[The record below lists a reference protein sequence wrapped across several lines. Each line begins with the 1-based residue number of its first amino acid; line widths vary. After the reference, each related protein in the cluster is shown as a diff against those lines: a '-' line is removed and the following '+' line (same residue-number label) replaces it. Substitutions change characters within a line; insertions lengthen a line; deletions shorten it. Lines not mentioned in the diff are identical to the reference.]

1 MATFTISGSVGAAGA
16 GATIKLSGA
25 ASATTTA
32 AAVTGNYSFSGLA
45 NGSYLV
51 TPGLVGSAFSP
62 SNSAAV
68 VNSANITGL
77 NFLTLIPGHRV
88 STFASNQK
96 YGTRVE
102 SPKTDIDSTNFKTG
116 TGK

>member
-1 MATFTISGSVGAAGA
+1 
-16 GATIKLSGA
+16 
-25 ASATTTA
+25 
-32 AAVTGNYSFSGLA
+32 
-45 NGSYLV
+45 
-51 TPGLVGSAFSP
+51 
-62 SNSAAV
+62 V

>member
-1 MATFTISGSVGAAGA
+1 MPTYSISGSVGAAGA
-16 GATIKLSGA
+16 GATITLSGA

-32 AAVTGNYSFSGLA
+32 AAVTGDYSFSGLA

-68 VNSANITGL
+68 VNSANITEL
-77 NFLTLIPGHRV
+77 NFLTFTPKH
-88 STFASNQK
+88 STGIFDS
-96 YGTRVE
+96 GSDFSTRVE
-102 SPKTDIDSTNFKTG
+102 SPATSLDRTDINTKVTD
-116 TGK
+116 